1 MTAESDECDEMF
13 NDVDD
18 GEWNISDV
26 DDDDPRGDIEKE
38 QDKVKA
44 NIREMKHYQISFSL
58 CFVDF

>member
-1 MTAESDECDEMF
+1 MF

-44 NIREMKHYQISFSL
+44 NIREMKHYQLSLSL